1 MNLMKASR
9 EELAKLESTLLNE
22 YNTFKAKGLK
32 LDMSRGKPGADQLD
46 LSERM
51 LTVLNKNEDLIADK
65 LDTRNYGV
73 LDGIPACREL
83 FAELL
88 GVPAKNVIAGGNASL
103 TMMYDNI
110 MRLWVF
116 GAPGCTPWS
125 KQEKVKFL
133 CPVPGYDR
141 HFAICQ
147 QLGIEMINIPMLE
160 HGPDMDL
167 VEKYVNEDAAVKGIW
182 CVPQYSNPEGKT
194 YSDEVV
200 RRFAN
205 LTPAAPDFRI
215 MWDNAYC
222 VHHLSDKQDHV
233 LNLFTELEKTGKLDL
248 LFLFASTSKISYP
261 GAGVA
266 VMVCS
271 DANIAWAKKIM
282 GVQAIGPDKI
292 NQLRHV
298 RFFGNSEGVLN
309 HMRRHADILAP
320 KFDAVLETLERRI
333 GGTGAGTWHKPS
345 GGYFVSF
352 DAMPGCATR
361 IYELCKE
368 AGLVI
373 TGAGATFPYG
383 KDEHDSNLRIAPSYP
398 KTEELQVAM
407 ELFCTCA
414 LLAACQKRMAE
425 AV

>member
-1 MNLMKASR
+1 
-9 EELAKLESTLLNE
+9 
-22 YNTFKAKGLK
+22 
-32 LDMSRGKPGADQLD
+32 
-46 LSERM
+46 
-51 LTVLNKNEDLIADK
+51 
-65 LDTRNYGV
+65 
-73 LDGIPACREL
+73 
-83 FAELL
+83 
-88 GVPAKNVIAGGNASL
+88 
-103 TMMYDNI
+103 
-110 MRLWVF
+110 
-116 GAPGCTPWS
+116 
-125 KQEKVKFL
+125 
-133 CPVPGYDR
+133 
-141 HFAICQ
+141 
-147 QLGIEMINIPMLE
+147 
-160 HGPDMDL
+160 
-167 VEKYVNEDAAVKGIW
+167 
-182 CVPQYSNPEGKT
+182 
-194 YSDEVV
+194 
-200 RRFAN
+200 
-205 LTPAAPDFRI
+205 
-215 MWDNAYC
+215 C

-271 DANIAWAKKIM
+271 DANITWAKKIM

-333 GGTGAGTWHKPS
+333 GGTGAGTWHKPA

-383 KDEHDSNLRIAPSYP
+383 KDERDSNLRIAPSYP

-414 LLAACQKRMAE
+414 LLAACQKRMTE

>member
-1 MNLMKASR
+1 MKASR

-133 CPVPGYDR
+133 CPMPGYDR

-167 VEKYVNEDAAVKGIW
+167 VEKYVNEDATVKGIW

-215 MWDNAYC
+215 
-222 VHHLSDKQDHV
+222 
-233 LNLFTELEKTGKLDL
+233 
-248 LFLFASTSKISYP
+248 
-261 GAGVA
+261 
-266 VMVCS
+266 
-271 DANIAWAKKIM
+271 
-282 GVQAIGPDKI
+282 
-292 NQLRHV
+292 
-298 RFFGNSEGVLN
+298 
-309 HMRRHADILAP
+309 
-320 KFDAVLETLERRI
+320 
-333 GGTGAGTWHKPS
+333 
-345 GGYFVSF
+345 
-352 DAMPGCATR
+352 
-361 IYELCKE
+361 
-368 AGLVI
+368 
-373 TGAGATFPYG
+373 
-383 KDEHDSNLRIAPSYP
+383 
-398 KTEELQVAM
+398 
-407 ELFCTCA
+407 
-414 LLAACQKRMAE
+414 
-425 AV
+425 